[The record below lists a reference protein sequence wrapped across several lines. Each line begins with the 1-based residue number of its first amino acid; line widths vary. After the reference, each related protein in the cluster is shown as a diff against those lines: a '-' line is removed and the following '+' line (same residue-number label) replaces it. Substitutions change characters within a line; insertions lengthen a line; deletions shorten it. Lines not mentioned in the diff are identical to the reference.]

1 MATVEELRPTGC
13 TAIVRG
19 NRKKTMRDEV
29 TRQMDTARNTES
41 FLWES
46 RTRVGKWRSLDTE
59 ATWPGVF
66 RYSSL
71 YTRLSSEFPSQLDT

>member
-1 MATVEELRPTGC
+1 MASSVATVEELRPTGC

-19 NRKKTMRDEV
+19 NRKKMMREEV

-46 RTRVGKWRSLDTE
+46 RTRVGKWRSLDTSNL
-59 ATWPGVF
+59 ARRVQILF
-66 RYSSL
+66 SVHKAL
-71 YTRLSSEFPSQLDT
+71 L